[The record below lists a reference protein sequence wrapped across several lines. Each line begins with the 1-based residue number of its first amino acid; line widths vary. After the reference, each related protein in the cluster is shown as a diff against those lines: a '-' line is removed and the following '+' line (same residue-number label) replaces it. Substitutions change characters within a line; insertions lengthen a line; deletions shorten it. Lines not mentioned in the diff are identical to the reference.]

1 MGHFTPCKSRGNQE
15 MKGYC
20 TNFTFFFILVI
31 IGDTVPCKLICFS
44 EIGKVL
50 ESLNLLVLP
59 EKPVLD
65 RSERLTGRMHVEE
78 NALVLNSLEYTF
90 SLSLDPQCKNC
101 QAPSDVVKDTRPL
114 CGCTRKDTWPGMNL
128 CEIKHGALRAVR
140 PLRRGISWK
149 QLIVYRQPCGL
160 FLNFSLY
167 IICPIQKPEGRGR
180 DLFKENAW

>member
-1 MGHFTPCKSRGNQE
+1 MNTLPHCNRNETLKQH
-15 MKGYC
+15 MKLWDISLPARAEGIKKWRV
-20 TNFTFFFILVI
+20 TAQILLFFILVI

-65 RSERLTGRMHVEE
+65 RSEHLTGRMHVDE
-78 NALVLNSLEYTF
+78 NALVLKKTYIPK

-114 CGCTRKDTWPGMNL
+114 CGCTRKDTWCKPLLNQTWGTTS
-128 CEIKHGALRAVR
+128 CETPTA
-140 PLRRGISWK
+140 
-149 QLIVYRQPCGL
+149 
-160 FLNFSLY
+160 
-167 IICPIQKPEGRGR
+167 R
-180 DLFKENAW
+180 D